1 MASESFFKIS
11 WGRKSKSDANISS
24 NLLSI
29 MEANENLLKYVGN
42 GQSGANN
49 EAPVM
54 RTKYGGK
61 NNKRLYESSF
71 LRNQLVTNVI
81 EGVSNLSSDNS
92 FTINSQ
98 RGRSSPKS
106 NALSIPPAPGS
117 GRSKFYKSER
127 QKPFLLGPGPANLC
141 SIEKFRSIV
150 ELPRPRKARISG
162 GIHDQGRDVPR
173 TILESG
179 FSVEDDSEII
189 IPKPRIINKGT
200 SLGKSVKV
208 KPIEEDVPKKRRP
221 SNKGSIK

>member
-1 MASESFFKIS
+1 M
-11 WGRKSKSDANISS
+11 
-24 NLLSI
+24 
-29 MEANENLLKYVGN
+29 MEAHENLLKYVGN
-42 GQSGANN
+42 GQSGANKKP
-49 EAPVM
+49 PVM
-54 RTKYGGK
+54 QTKFGGK
-61 NNKRLYESSF
+61 YNKRLYDSSS
-71 LRNQLVTNVI
+71 LRNQLVTNVM
-81 EGVSNLSSDNS
+81 EGVSNLSSDGS

-106 NALSIPPAPGS
+106 NVPAMPPAPGS

-127 QKPFLLGPGPANLC
+127 QKPVLLGPGPANLC

-189 IPKPRIINKGT
+189 IPQPRIINKGT

-208 KPIEEDVPKKRRP
+208 KPIEETVPKKRRP
-221 SNKGSIK
+221 NNKGSIK